1 MNIVLAGTIILIGL
15 SGIVA
20 QIVLL
25 RELLAAFSG
34 NELIIGVIFANWVLW
49 ESLGVILCARIACRM
64 KNALNLYCVFL
75 SAFALALP
83 ASVFTTRVFKTLI
96 GIPVGEATGFSAVF
110 LAALAVN
117 SVAGF
122 LHGGLFSC
130 ALKLNAQ
137 YFTHPSLGIANV
149 YALETVG
156 TLLGGILSSFFF
168 LGNWNSFQTAHLIA
182 FAHLSAVVIIC
193 VYFIQGL
200 CRRYLLGL
208 ALGLGILF
216 LSVPADFIHK
226 RSLDIQ
232 WKGVEVREYKNSVYG
247 NIMVTRRLG
256 QQTIFYNGIPAIVTP
271 VPDIASL
278 EEFAHFPLLLHEQPK
293 DILVINAAAGGFIRE
308 ILKHSPER
316 LDYLEL
322 DPQVIAMLKKYPSA
336 LTAEELSDQRVRIFP
351 VDGRFFIRTTATK
364 YDVVLIGVSGPG
376 DLSSNR
382 FFTLEFFDLLKK
394 TVNPGAI
401 VAFRL
406 PGSQTYFSKE
416 LLDLNS
422 CIYHGLR
429 SVFPCVRVI
438 PGDLTLYCAST
449 DNTILSLNA
458 VDLMRRFEERFIR
471 SPLIS
476 LPYLRYRFNESSE
489 SNSLIALQNTAA
501 GENRDMLPVALYYAQ
516 AFWNKQFSPGLVRFF
531 SLLKGFNMRTAAMVI
546 FLGLASALLIFRKKP
561 KSLGDISILYSIA
574 TTGFA
579 GMLLNLILI
588 FAFQAYYGFIYQWIG
603 ILVAVFMAGAAIGS
617 FIMTRGSKSLERSLD
632 LLRSFEGAVLIF
644 SLLLAFILK
653 ENFMDREAAYM
664 SFLALFLISG
674 ILVGAEFPLAC
685 RLFLKSSE
693 QASLAG
699 SMLYFVDL
707 AGGWA
712 AGLLGGIFFLPVLGV
727 FKSCLLLA
735 LLKLS
740 SLVLL
745 IPSRTK
751 SNYSTS

>member
-25 RELLAAFSG
+25 RELLTAFYG
-34 NELIIGVIFANWVLW
+34 NELIIGVIFANWILW
-49 ESLGVILCARIACRM
+49 ESLGVILCAPLACRM
-64 KNALNLYCVFL
+64 KNAFNLCCAFL
-75 SAFALALP
+75 LAFACAFP
-83 ASVFTTRVFKTLI
+83 ASVFITRIFKTLA
-96 GIPVGEATGFSAVF
+96 GISVGEATGFSAVF
-110 LAALAVN
+110 LATLAVN
-117 SVAGF
+117 SITGF

-137 YFTHPSLGIANV
+137 YRSHPSLGIANV

-156 TLLGGILSSFFF
+156 TLLGGILLSFFF
-168 LGNWNSFQTAHLIA
+168 LGHWNSFQTAHLIA

-193 VYFIQGL
+193 VYFNRGR

-208 ALGLGILF
+208 TLGLGMLF

-226 RSLDIQ
+226 RSLHIQ
-232 WKGVEVREYKNSVYG
+232 WKGVEVQEYKNSVYG
-247 NIMVTRRLG
+247 NIMVTKRLG
-256 QQTIFYNGIPAIVTP
+256 QQTVFYNGIPAIVTP
-271 VPDIASL
+271 VPDIVSL

-293 DILVINAAAGGFIRE
+293 NILVINAAAGGFIRE
-308 ILKHSPER
+308 ILKHGPER

-322 DPQVIAMLKKYPSA
+322 DPQVIAMLKKYPTA
-336 LTAEELSDQRVRIFP
+336 LTAEELSNQRVRIFP
-351 VDGRFFIRTTATK
+351 VDGRFFIRTTTTK
-364 YDVVLIGVSGPG
+364 YDIVLIGVSGPG

-394 TVNPGAI
+394 TVNPKAI
-401 VAFRL
+401 IAFRL

-422 CIYHGLR
+422 CIYQGLR

-458 VDLMRRFEERFIR
+458 GDLMRRFEERFIR
-471 SPLIS
+471 SPVIS
-476 LPYLRYRFNESSE
+476 LPYLGYRFNEASE
-489 SNSLIALQNTAA
+489 RDLLIALQNTAA
-501 GENRDMLPVALYYAQ
+501 GENRDMFPVALYYMQ
-516 AFWNKQFSPGLVRFF
+516 SFWNKQFSPGLVRFF
-531 SLLKGFNMRTAAMVI
+531 SLLRVFNMRTAAAVI

-561 KSLGDISILYSIA
+561 KSLHDLSILYSIA

-588 FAFQAYYGFIYQWIG
+588 FTFQVYYGFIYQWIG
-603 ILVAVFMAGAAIGS
+603 ILVAVFMAGAAMGS
-617 FIMTRGSKSLERSLD
+617 FVMTRESESLERSLG
-632 LLRSFEGAVLIF
+632 LMRFFEGAVLMF

-653 ENFMDREAAYM
+653 ENFMNRGTAYM
-664 SFLALFLISG
+664 SFLTLFLVSG

-693 QASLAG
+693 QASMAG
-699 SMLYFVDL
+699 SVLYFVDL

-712 AGLLGGIFFLPVLGV
+712 AGLLGGIFFLPILGV
-727 FKSCLLLA
+727 FKSCVLLA

-745 IPSRTK
+745 FLSRTK
-751 SNYSTS
+751 NNYSTS